1 MTRMTVRK
9 SLIQYIMTL
18 RLIDPFVRTSHKGKS
33 KSSTNCPGK
42 AGGTVGGR
50 SEGRSFKDSRVCL
63 ISLSDD
69 SAGRTGTGERGRG
82 WVVGR
87 MKQEEKVSGE
97 PGISGGRV
105 GSTSLWYGYG
115 SRRWPAQVNKNRK
128 ECWEGKK
135 HYGDRM

>member
-1 MTRMTVRK
+1 MIRMTVRK
-9 SLIQYIMTL
+9 SLIQSIMTL
-18 RLIDPFVRTSHKGKS
+18 QLIDPFVRTSHKGKS

-69 SAGRTGTGERGRG
+69 STGRTGTGERGRRR

-87 MKQEEKVSGE
+87 MKQGEKVSGKYLE
-97 PGISGGRV
+97 GGWVWLR
-105 GSTSLWYGYG
+105 
-115 SRRWPAQVNKNRK
+115 AQVVAGPS
-128 ECWEGKK
+128 E
-135 HYGDRM
+135 